1 MRVER
6 QLPLAFALE
15 DYIAMK
21 TRDLIKMIEAD
32 GWHLE
37 RVKGSHHIYKHPTK
51 EGTLSL
57 PVHSLG
63 KDVAIGIERSILRQA
78 GLR

>member
-1 MRVER
+1 
-6 QLPLAFALE
+6 
-15 DYIAMK
+15 MK

-32 GWHLE
+32 GWYLD
-37 RVKGSHHIYKHPTK
+37 RVKGSHHLFKHPTK
-51 EGTLSL
+51 AGTLCV

-63 KDVAIGIERSILRQA
+63 KDVAIGIEKAILRQA